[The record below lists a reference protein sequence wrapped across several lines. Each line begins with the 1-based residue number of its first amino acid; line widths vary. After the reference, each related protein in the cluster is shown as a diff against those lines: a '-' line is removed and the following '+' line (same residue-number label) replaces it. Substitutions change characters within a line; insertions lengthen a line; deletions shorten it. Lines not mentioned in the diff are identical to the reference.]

1 MTTTSDLLDDP
12 AFRHH
17 PEKHA
22 PLYHRDRA
30 VRVSH
35 LADPGDADLS
45 PAQGGQV
52 FFKSA
57 FYLPVVT
64 SGVVLSLIW
73 LYLYDP
79 AFGLLNF
86 LLGKIGIEPVLW
98 LCNPQF
104 SLLSIVIMFHASHW
118 GGSIILLT
126 ASMGGIPKDLYE
138 AARLDGACSIK
149 QSIPITIPLL
159 KPAIT
164 YVAIIGT
171 IASLQIFTEIFLMTR
186 GGPNYATTNLVFSIY
201 EYGFIRFDFGRA
213 SAVAVILLLLTI
225 GIAIA
230 QFRLAALECRVL
242 GGGPMSQH
250 AHSHCRLGPGRLQ
263 RAFTATPACLAR
275 RQSDR
280 SASSS
285 LSPTSSRPLWAI
297 VSLFPLYWMIS
308 TALKPPTSS

>member
-1 MTTTSDLLDDP
+1 MPFGVVLSLLM
-12 AFRHH
+12 ATLIFRL
-17 PEKHA
+17 P
-22 PLYHRDRA
+22 
-30 VRVSH
+30 S
-35 LADPGDADLS
+35 LA
-45 PAQGGQV
+45 QV

-86 LLGKIGIEPVLW
+86 LLGKIGMDPVLW
-98 LCNPQF
+98 LADPTF
-104 SLLSIVIMFHASHW
+104 SLLSLVIMFHASHW

-138 AARLDGACSIK
+138 AARLDGASFLRQTVSI
-149 QSIPITIPLL
+149 TVPLL

-213 SAVAVILLLLTI
+213 SAVAVMLLFLTI
-225 GIAIA
+225 GIAVA
-230 QFRLAALECRVL
+230 QFRLLRIECRVL
-242 GGGPMSQH
+242 
-250 AHSHCRLGPGRLQ
+250 AR
-263 RAFTATPACLAR
+263 TAG
-275 RQSDR
+275 
-280 SASSS
+280 
-285 LSPTSSRPLWAI
+285 
-297 VSLFPLYWMIS
+297 
-308 TALKPPTSS
+308 